1 LNSFRNCSHA
11 VRAEKGKTPLAKPA
25 LQLETETALRP
36 RSGEAVPHRR
46 PNVIAG
52 IDGHANGLRPV
63 APPST
68 QKPNTFQTRVPVIT
82 GEATYRGYMPVD
94 GVISG
99 QLMASGSG
107 LTIKQRVRSDSDPE
121 LDGELSFKDL
131 LRING
136 HIRGK
141 VQSERGTLIIADAAT
156 VDAQIEVAV
165 AIISG
170 EVNGD
175 VIARERVELGHGAV
189 INGNIS
195 TPLLSIKPGATF
207 HGDCRMLK
215 TAG

>member
-1 LNSFRNCSHA
+1 M
-11 VRAEKGKTPLAKPA
+11 
-25 LQLETETALRP
+25 
-36 RSGEAVPHRR
+36 
-46 PNVIAG
+46 
-52 IDGHANGLRPV
+52 
-63 APPST
+63 
-68 QKPNTFQTRVPVIT
+68 PVIT
-82 GEATYRGYMPVD
+82 GEANYRGYMPVD

-99 QLMASGSG
+99 QLTATGGG
-107 LTIKQRVRSDSDPE
+107 LMIKQRVRSDSEPE
-121 LDGELSFKDL
+121 LDGELSFRDL

-136 HIRGK
+136 HVRGS
-141 VQSERGTLIIADAAT
+141 VQSERGTLIVDDAAI
-156 VDAQIEVAV
+156 VDAQIDVGV

-175 VIARERVELGHGAV
+175 VFARERVELGRGAI

>member
-1 LNSFRNCSHA
+1 
-11 VRAEKGKTPLAKPA
+11 LAKPA
-25 LQLETETALRP
+25 LQLKAETALR
-36 RSGEAVPHRR
+36 RSGGEAVPNRR

-52 IDGHANGLRPV
+52 ADSAAARLRPI
-63 APPST
+63 ASSAA
-68 QKPNTFQTRVPVIT
+68 QKANSFQTRVPVIT
-82 GEATYRGYMPVD
+82 GEAHYRGYMPVD

-99 QLMASGSG
+99 QLAASASA
-107 LTIKQRVRSDSDPE
+107 LTIKQRVRSDSEPE
-121 LDGELSFKDL
+121 LDGELRFKDM

-141 VQSERGTLIIADAAT
+141 VESERGTLIVADAAT
-156 VDAQIEVAV
+156 VDAQIEVGV

-175 VIARERVELGHGAV
+175 VFARERVELGRGAV
-189 INGNIS
+189 INGNII

-207 HGDCRMLK
+207 HGDCKMLK